1 MSDKVKVSELNASSS
16 RNDEDLVMIV
26 QENSDNE
33 LENFKQTR
41 ADFMAD
47 HYKKTETYSKSE
59 IDTKLVAIYKYR
71 GTVASYSNLPTTGL
85 TIGDVYNVEDTGDN
99 YAWTGT
105 EWDKLGGT
113 IDLTNYVTNTDYATS
128 SVGGVVK
135 VGNTFATYMTNGQ
148 IYAMTKTYEE
158 YTSGSNGMFIGKAT
172 LENVLNARIG
182 DINSLLDEINGE
194 VI

>member
-1 MSDKVKVSELNASSS
+1 MSEKKKVSELNPSAST
-16 RNDEDLVMIV
+16 NDDDLIMVV
-26 QENSDNE
+26 QENGNNE

-41 ADFMAD
+41 ANFMANYYD
-47 HYKKTETYSKSE
+47 KNNTYSKTE

-71 GTVASYSNLPTTGL
+71 GTTASYSNLPSTGL
-85 TIGDVYNVEDTGDN
+85 TVGDVYNVEDTGDN

-105 EWDKLGGT
+105 EWDKLGST
-113 IDLTNYVTNTDYATS
+113 IDLTDYVKNTDYAS
-128 SVGGVVK
+128 SSTGGVIK
-135 VGNTFATYMTNGQ
+135 TANGFLVGNTGNANAGVYDYNYYVNSAQ
-148 IYAMTKTYEE
+148 NYY
-158 YTSGSNGMFIGKAT
+158 FISKGT